1 MRPRVKLT
9 NAKLISIQSDTEE
22 KVERVLYGT
31 FADENENGKEGD
43 ALFTIKVL
51 EINGQESKCFVLTD
65 SHEAKDHFAEP
76 R

>member
-43 ALFTIKVL
+43 ALFPIKVL
-51 EINGQESKCFVLTD
+51 DING
-65 SHEAKDHFAEP
+65 P
-76 R
+76 

>member
-31 FADENENGKEGD
+31 FADENENGKEGTNYY
-43 ALFTIKVL
+43 AL
-51 EINGQESKCFVLTD
+51 
-65 SHEAKDHFAEP
+65 
-76 R
+76 